1 MINSPPQ
8 SGPRHVVVDDARLQR
23 ECLVAQLAGHG
34 LDVVGAGD
42 IPTLLAAVEPERP
55 NIVLIRSGTDDV
67 DTLIKVSLRLG
78 RSAHVVLYDLS
89 VNRESEIISAAEAG
103 VAGLHLRTEG
113 FDYLL
118 HLLQTVGQGRA
129 QCSSE
134 VSTILLRRV
143 YAFTGQSNP
152 DATTSALSPR
162 EIEILELIA
171 QGLTNQQISSRLTL
185 SLPTVKNH
193 VHRLLTKMGVASRS
207 EAVMVFRANQ
217 YRNPVPS

>member
-1 MINSPPQ
+1 M
-8 SGPRHVVVDDARLQR
+8 
-23 ECLVAQLAGHG
+23 AGHG

-42 IPTLLAAVEPERP
+42 LPTLLAAVDTGRR
-55 NIVLIRSGTDDV
+55 NIVLIRSGTDGA
-67 DTLIKVSLRLG
+67 DTLIKVSLGLG

-103 VAGLHLRTEG
+103 VAGLHLRSES
-113 FDYLL
+113 FDDLL
-118 HLLQTVGQGRA
+118 DLIHTVGQGRA
-129 QCSSE
+129 QCSTH
-134 VSTILLRRV
+134 VSAILLRRV

-152 DATTSALSPR
+152 DATTSTLSPR

-171 QGLTNQQISSRLTL
+171 EGLTNQQISSRLIL

-207 EAVMVFRANQ
+207 EAVMVYRANQ